1 MQSIIVKA
9 AKTLFILPVVTLLF
23 AGCSTS
29 SRSNIVSSYS
39 RAAGNWQFT
48 SSSATAARLPA
59 LTGDLTVSGTQLS
72 GTFHPLVAPTLC
84 IPVNTLIHVTGAITE
99 PTSTSSRMS
108 LSAPLAGGT
117 LTIAGTLA
125 PNQHS
130 LLNPS
135 YSVTG
140 GACAFPA
147 PNLVIGQAQPNLE
160 LSPRDSPSPVI
171 GQQYQPISGT
181 YTGNFSDSDGVILSL
196 TANLSQ
202 SSQADSDGNFH
213 IAGNATFPN
222 NPCLNLPVV
231 TDSAVTGS
239 TVSTTYTDQSTG
251 NSITAVGN
259 FNTDATILTITSW
272 TLTGNCGPDRG
283 TGMIT
288 KQ

>member
-108 LSAPLAGGT
+108 LSAPLSWRNSHHRRHSRPQSAFSPQPLLLRHRRRLRLPRPKPRHRPGPAESRTLPPRLPLTRHWPAISAHQRHLHRKLLRLRRRHPLAHRQPVAKLAGR
-117 LTIAGTLA
+117 LRRQL
-125 PNQHS
+125 PHRRQRHLPQQSLPQPPRRHRLRRYRQHR
-130 LLNPS
+130 LHHL
-135 YSVTG
+135 
-140 GACAFPA
+140 
-147 PNLVIGQAQPNLE
+147 
-160 LSPRDSPSPVI
+160 
-171 GQQYQPISGT
+171 
-181 YTGNFSDSDGVILSL
+181 
-196 TANLSQ
+196 
-202 SSQADSDGNFH
+202 H
-213 IAGNATFPN
+213 
-222 NPCLNLPVV
+222 
-231 TDSAVTGS
+231 
-239 TVSTTYTDQSTG
+239 
-251 NSITAVGN
+251 
-259 FNTDATILTITSW
+259 
-272 TLTGNCGPDRG
+272 
-283 TGMIT
+283 
-288 KQ
+288 